1 MTSTEYNQQLD
12 ALENALV
19 VLSECLNTAPVQ
31 DSSEDTAALQAEI
44 ARLEE
49 NQAAAQKALDEATQ
63 LIRQMLDNETP
74 ES

>member
-1 MTSTEYNQQLD
+1 MTNTDYTRQLD

-19 VLSECLNTAPVQ
+19 LLSDCLKTAPDQ
-31 DSSEDTAALQAEI
+31 ETSEDTAQLQAEI

-63 LIRQMLDNETP
+63 LIRQMLDNQL
-74 ES
+74 